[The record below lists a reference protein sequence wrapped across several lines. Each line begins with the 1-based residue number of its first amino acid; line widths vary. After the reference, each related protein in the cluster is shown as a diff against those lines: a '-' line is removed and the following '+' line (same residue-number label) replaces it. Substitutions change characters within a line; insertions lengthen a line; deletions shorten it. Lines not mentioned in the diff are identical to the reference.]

1 MFFRNDWNKLMC
13 AMVSRSTQ
21 RVDSLSEGASLLV
34 EAVFLNSWH
43 NKIIVNTS
51 MYKIIPMLLWNGFH
65 PIVSRPNLK
74 ATAPSSISSI
84 KILMERSSR
93 KRKKK
98 MDSTGSV
105 LSTVR
110 KTLPYH
116 VHCIALHY
124 CTLSVNPNSMYLCTS
139 DLGKGWARF
148 WNKNVVSLIQPECS
162 WEIWIVHFHC
172 KLFSFFLI
180 TNNWTWISRHSK
192 NNTWFR

>member
-1 MFFRNDWNKLMC
+1 MPIQQGCWENLIMYCFEHWAIMLGCYSAVSVQSRGNFNDYQCFSFTLPLARAAQAKIQMLTAICSIVKLLPWNL
-13 AMVSRSTQ
+13 VN
-21 RVDSLSEGASLLV
+21 LSHL
-34 EAVFLNSWH
+34 
-43 NKIIVNTS
+43 
-51 MYKIIPMLLWNGFH
+51 YKIIPMLLWNGLH

-116 VHCIALHY
+116 VHCIVLHY
-124 CTLSVNPNSMYLCTS
+124 CTLWIHVCTCA
-139 DLGKGWARF
+139 L
-148 WNKNVVSLIQPECS
+148 NI
-162 WEIWIVHFHC
+162 
-172 KLFSFFLI
+172 
-180 TNNWTWISRHSK
+180 
-192 NNTWFR
+192 